1 MPPPARTPIGL
12 ALARTA
18 RTASR
23 AFDEALGAAGG
34 SLPVWLILRTLQAQE
49 LGNQRELA
57 EAVGIRGATLTHHL
71 NAMEAGGLV
80 TRRRDPA
87 NRRVQHVELTPA
99 GEALFGQLAGAAIAF
114 DQRLRAGL
122 DDRDID
128 VLESLLGRLHANI
141 AAGPPAAAASPGH

>member
-12 ALARTA
+12 VLARTA

-23 AFDEALGAAGG
+23 AFDEALVAAGG
-34 SLPVWLILRTLQAQE
+34 ALPVWLILLSLQTGSP
-49 LGNQRELA
+49 GNQRELA
-57 EAVGIRGATLTHHL
+57 QAVGIRGATLTHHL

-87 NRRVQHVELTPA
+87 NRRVHHVEPTPA
-99 GEALFGQLAGAAIAF
+99 GEALFRQLAGAAMTF

-122 DDRDID
+122 DEGDID
-128 VLESLLGRLHANI
+128 VLERLLGRLHANI
-141 AAGPPAAAASPGH
+141 TGE